1 MNIIVCKKKIKKPKR
16 KKEEQKKDK
25 ESKTIILKVERNIII
40 DFP

>member
-16 KKEEQKKDK
+16 TKEERKKDK
-25 ESKTIILKVERNIII
+25 ESKSIILKVERNIII